1 MTLAALAA
9 LVGLAAWVW
18 IVGGALAS
26 SRGAAERV
34 AMGLLAALAL
44 AWLAMLGGAFGVG
57 LLGGFWLPAALAA
70 IVLAGALA
78 RRRPLAEARPSPLPL
93 AAGAVAGLLVGAP
106 LLRWRIDQLWPSR
119 GDMLWH
125 SGWIHQL
132 QAGVSA
138 PGGVYPGEPNGY
150 PWLFH
155 AFAAWLAQTLPGGVN
170 DALAVVA
177 VTGLVA
183 AGVGVWLVAR
193 ELGAGEGAGAW
204 SVGLFLAAAG
214 VGWIWQHGP
223 AALFRMNGA
232 NLGPFHGDLVLSN
245 AMTPALGNLPPL
257 VPRELGLAFA
267 PIAVWLVLRARAG
280 GPGGWWKA
288 GAAIGLVGLVAP
300 LAGIFCAGWALVL
313 AVVER
318 TWAAWQ
324 ALVAAAAVVAV
335 WLVPLAVAYHRY
347 HGFVS
352 ITIKHP
358 VEPSLGQVLVALGI
372 VLPLGLAGLVL
383 IGRQGRPS
391 LRRPL
396 VLALVPVLAVV
407 PVAVLTSQA
416 SLLGTPALERWL
428 RYLPYLELG
437 LAMPAGV
444 CADAAVSAAGRRLRP
459 AAVVV
464 AVVLAG
470 AAAGSTAL
478 AAAAVWRTPYPFP
491 LRCTSLPIA
500 AGDRVAVIAR
510 EPVSDYLALELFGRT
525 GAGFWYLDPRR
536 AKVRFATWPDGLR
549 PPLRAR
555 HQAVLAYGRA
565 GGPRPPGIDVLVVRQ
580 GWKVDTA
587 GLRQVASC
595 TYRGL
600 RWRVLRGR

>member
-1 MTLAALAA
+1 MTLAAVSALA
-9 LVGLAAWVW
+9 GLAAWVW
-18 IVGGALAS
+18 IVGGALVAS
-26 SRGAAERV
+26 RSAAERIG
-34 AMGLLAALAL
+34 MGLMAALAL
-44 AWLAMLGGAFGVG
+44 AWLAMLAGAFGIG
-57 LLGGFWLPAALAA
+57 LLGSFWIPAALA
-70 IVLAGALA
+70 LAALAVALA
-78 RRRPLAEARPSPLPL
+78 RRRPFAVARPAALPL
-93 AAGAVAGLLVGAP
+93 LVGAATGLLVAAP
-106 LLRWRIDQLWPSR
+106 LLRWRIDQLWPSH

-138 PGGVYPGEPNGY
+138 PGGVYRGEPNGY

-170 DALAVVA
+170 DALVVVEVA
-177 VTGLVA
+177 GLAA

-193 ELGAGEGAGAW
+193 ELGAGERGGAW

-223 AALFRMNGA
+223 AALFRMNGT

-257 VPRELGLAFA
+257 VPRELGLAYA
-267 PIAVWLVLRARAG
+267 PIALWLVLRARAG
-280 GPGGWWKA
+280 GSGGWWRA
-288 GAAIGLVGLVAP
+288 GAAIALVALVAP
-300 LAGIFCAGWALVL
+300 LAGVFCAGWAVL
-313 AVVER
+313 LAIAER
-318 TWAAWQ
+318 TWAAWR
-324 ALVAAAAVVAV
+324 ALAAAAAVAAV
-335 WLVPLAVAYHRY
+335 WLLPLAIGYHRY

-372 VLPLGLAGLVL
+372 VLPLGLAGLAV
-383 IGRQGRPS
+383 IRQRDAAAF
-391 LRRPL
+391 RRPL
-396 VLALVPVLAVV
+396 VVAALPLLAVV
-407 PVAVLTSQA
+407 PVALLTSQA

-437 LAMPAGV
+437 LVVPAGV

-459 AAVVV
+459 AAVAV
-464 AVVLAG
+464 AILLAA

-478 AAAAVWRTPYPFP
+478 AAAAVWRTPYPYP
-491 LRCTSLPIA
+491 LVCTSLPVG

-510 EPVSDYLALELFGRT
+510 EPLADYLALELFGRT
-525 GAGFWYLDPRR
+525 GADFWYLDPRR
-536 AKVRFATWPDGLR
+536 AKVRFATWPEGLQ

-555 HQAVLAYGRA
+555 HQAVLAYGRG
-565 GGPRPPGIDVLVVRQ
+565 GGPRPPGVDVLVVRQ
-580 GWKVDTA
+580 GWTVDTA

-595 TYRGL
+595 SYRGL

>member
-1 MTLAALAA
+1 MLA
-9 LVGLAAWVW
+9 
-18 IVGGALAS
+18 
-26 SRGAAERV
+26 
-34 AMGLLAALAL
+34 
-44 AWLAMLGGAFGVG
+44 GAFGVG
-57 LLGGFWLPAALAA
+57 LLASFWLPAALAVV
-70 IVLAGALA
+70 VLAAALA
-78 RRRPLAEARPSPLPL
+78 RRRALTAATPAPLPL
-93 AAGAVAGLLVGAP
+93 VVGAVAGLLVGAP

-125 SGWIHQL
+125 AGWIHQL

-155 AFAAWLAQTLPGGVN
+155 AFAAWVAQTLPGGVN
-170 DALAVVA
+170 DALAVVE

-193 ELGAGEGAGAW
+193 ELGAGERAAAW

-267 PIAVWLVLRARAG
+267 PIALWLVLRAADG
-280 GPGGWWKA
+280 GPRGWWKA

-300 LAGIFCAGWALVL
+300 LAGVFCAGWALVL
-313 AVVER
+313 AIVER
-318 TWAAWQ
+318 TRAAWQ
-324 ALVAAAAVVAV
+324 AAVAAAAVAAV
-335 WLVPLAVAYHRY
+335 WLIPLAIGYHRY

-358 VEPSLGQVLVALGI
+358 VEPSLAEVLVALGI
-372 VLPLGLAGLVL
+372 VLPLGLAGLAL
-383 IGRQGRPS
+383 IGRRDRPGR
-391 LRRPL
+391 RRPL
-396 VLALVPVLAVV
+396 VLALVPLLAVV
-407 PVAVLTSQA
+407 PVALLTSQA

-491 LRCTSLPIA
+491 LRCTSLPIG

-510 EPVSDYLALELFGRT
+510 EPLSDYLALELFGRT

-536 AKVRFATWPDGLR
+536 AKVRFATWPDGVH
-549 PPLRAR
+549 PALRAR
-555 HQAVLAYGRA
+555 HRAVIAYGRE
-565 GGPRPPGIDVLVVRQ
+565 GGPRPPGVDVLVVRQ
-580 GWKVDTA
+580 GWTVDTS
-587 GLRQVASC
+587 GLHQVASC
-595 TYRGL
+595 SYRGL

>member
-9 LVGLAAWVW
+9 LAGLAAWVW

-26 SRGAAERV
+26 SRSAAERV
-34 AMGLLAALAL
+34 GMGLMAALGL
-44 AWLAMLGGAFGVG
+44 AWLAMLAGAFGVG
-57 LLGGFWLPAALAA
+57 VLGSFWAPAALAVA
-70 IVLAGALA
+70 ALA
-78 RRRPLAEARPSPLPL
+78 AALVGRKPAAVGRPAVLPL
-93 AAGAVAGLLVGAP
+93 LVGVAAGLLVAAP

-170 DALAVVA
+170 DALAVVDVA
-177 VTGLVA
+177 GLAA

-193 ELGAGEGAGAW
+193 ALGAGERAGAW
-204 SVGLFLAAAG
+204 SVGLFMAAAG
-214 VGWIWQHGP
+214 IGWIWQHGP

-257 VPRELGLAFA
+257 APRELGLAFA
-267 PIAVWLVLRARAG
+267 PIALWLVLRARAG
-280 GPGGWWKA
+280 GPRGWWTA
-288 GAAIGLVGLVAP
+288 GAAIGLVALVAP
-300 LAGIFCAGWALVL
+300 LAGIFCAGWAAVL
-313 AVVER
+313 AVVEG
-318 TWAAWQ
+318 TWAAWR
-324 ALVAAAAVVAV
+324 ALAAAAAVVAV
-335 WLVPLAVAYHRY
+335 WLVPLAIGYHRY

-358 VEPSLGQVLVALGI
+358 VEPTLGQVLVALGI
-372 VLPLGLAGLVL
+372 VLPLGLAGLVV
-383 IGRQGRPS
+383 I
-391 LRRPL
+391 RRRDRAGFRRAL
-396 VLALVPVLAVV
+396 VLAAVPLLAVV
-407 PVAVLTSQA
+407 PVALVTSQA

-459 AAVVV
+459 AGVVV
-464 AVVLAG
+464 ALLLAA

-478 AAAAVWRTPYPFP
+478 ASAAVWRTPYPFP
-491 LRCTSLPIA
+491 LVCTSLPVG
-500 AGDRVAVIAR
+500 AGDRVAIVAR
-510 EPVSDYLALELFGRT
+510 EPLSDYLALELFGRT

-536 AKVRFATWPDGLR
+536 AKVRFATWPQGLR
-549 PPLRAR
+549 PPLHAR

-565 GGPRPPGIDVLVVRQ
+565 GGPRPPGVDVLVVRQ
-580 GWKVDTA
+580 GWTVDTA